1 MYLAVKSYYNMLREI
16 KIQGRYAMLGT
27 FSRFDTPYFL
37 LPFRCRHPEGVTE
50 IENKKWLERDSE
62 AFKQLRLV
70 SNYDRLCVAL
80 SISGLSSSTLRGLD
94 LGSNPTLENTF
105 LHLLLIYMYM
115 YYWFLDC
122 F

>member
-37 LPFRCRHPEGVTE
+37 LRFRCRHPEGVTE

-94 LGSNPTLENTF
+94 LGSNPTLENPF
-105 LHLLLIYMYM
+105 LHLLLIFM

>member
-16 KIQGRYAMLGT
+16 KIRGRYAMLGT

-37 LPFRCRHPEGVTE
+37 LLFRCRHPEGVTE

-70 SNYDRLCVAL
+70 SNYDQLCVAL
-80 SISGLSSSTLRGLD
+80 SISGLSSSTLSGLD

-105 LHLLLIYMYM
+105 LHLLLIYMK
-115 YYWFLDC
+115 YWFLDC